1 MRDNF
6 TSVYERL
13 ITDWDGN
20 PKTITTAGV
29 VEIILGRYD
38 SVVDREV
45 HRTTAPEAITI
56 ITFLH

>member
-13 ITDWDGN
+13 TTDRDGN
-20 PKTITTAGV
+20 PETMTTADV

-38 SVVDREV
+38 SVVDQEI